1 MHFPRNNQTVRMNM
15 EIDSPLGW
23 KRARIL
29 TVYGCFDRFFPPR
42 IVRQLGGA
50 GLRRPAFHVQ
60 SYGHRKVGTKDR
72 RPGAATQARMPLKS
86 SRKKKG
92 RFFFFAGLLLVGYL
106 HRSCYGAP
114 DLWSIR
120 CWLPTSSIL
129 AS

>member
-92 RFFFFAGLLLVGYL
+92 RFFFLLD
-106 HRSCYGAP
+106 C
-114 DLWSIR
+114 
-120 CWLPTSSIL
+120 CWLATCIDHVMEHLIYDRSGVGFQHL
-129 AS
+129 AF